1 MGLKAEALGPLRL
14 TAGAGIE
21 VASFGLD
28 EAGIAL
34 RQLLEAGVAVALGKA
49 LLGCPSTAGTG
60 DGARPAQ
67 LEGLPQTPIKLQ
79 PMLTGPQRIRHRPA
93 RLPRLD
99 PHLAQAALYRRCDI
113 NQSTLSHA
121 THPSPSLPTREAHRR
136 HCWRCRR
143 YAAVDSQPAALRARC
158 SRVRNESPPPGRARS
173 APLSACAHR
182 AICAELPPA

>member
-21 VASFGLD
+21 VASIGFD
-28 EAGIAL
+28 DAGIAL
-34 RQLLEAGVAVALGKA
+34 CQLLEAGVAVALGKA
-49 LLGCPSTAGTG
+49 LLCRPATVGTG
-60 DGARPAQ
+60 NGSRPAQ
-67 LEGLPQTPIKLQ
+67 LQGVAQTLIEIQ
-79 PMLTGPQRIRHRPA
+79 PMLTGPQRILHRPA
-93 RLPRLD
+93 RLSRLD

-121 THPSPSLPTREAHRR
+121 THPSPILPTREAHRR

-143 YAAVDSQPAALRARC
+143 YAAVDSQPAALQARC

-173 APLSACAHR
+173 ALVSACVHR